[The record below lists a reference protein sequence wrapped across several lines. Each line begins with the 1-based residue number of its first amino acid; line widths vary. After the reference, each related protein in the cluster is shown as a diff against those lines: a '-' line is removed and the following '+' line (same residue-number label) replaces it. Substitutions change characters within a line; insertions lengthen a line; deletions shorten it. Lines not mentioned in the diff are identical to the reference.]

1 MSIIGLDFYDGVGY
15 LTNSFGAKP
24 ADTGTA
30 IDRGEDTEMMKSFF
44 YNFVNK
50 HKDVNFNII
59 TKSKI
64 KTDIKNLNVQV
75 V

>member
-1 MSIIGLDFYDGVGY
+1 
-15 LTNSFGAKP
+15 
-24 ADTGTA
+24 
-30 IDRGEDTEMMKSFF
+30 MMKSFF